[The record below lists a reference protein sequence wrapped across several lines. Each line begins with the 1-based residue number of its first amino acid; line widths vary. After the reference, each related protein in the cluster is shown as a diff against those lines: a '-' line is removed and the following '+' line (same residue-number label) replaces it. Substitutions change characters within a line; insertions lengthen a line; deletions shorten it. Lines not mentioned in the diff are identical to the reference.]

1 MDRTGST
8 STTVWK
14 SYTQSQV
21 NLPTLLQSIMRETF
35 SAIFSLILISSL
47 LTGCIS
53 GDNGES
59 EDEDDLFEEPPTE
72 ISQFSEHCIEYDNLE
87 RCWVL
92 LVPTIINE
100 SAPAPLLVDM
110 HGNGDDMYQQRWTSD
125 FANISMEQGFIV
137 AYPQGHNNAWNQG
150 SSLIPCSDELR
161 CSEED
166 DVGFILQMLDTI
178 MQNHSTDKSRIYVTG
193 WSNGCGMTQRLAVQA
208 SDVFAA
214 AGCMAMYRFAEVPSD
229 YSPIPFMEVHG
240 LLDEIVLYATTAPAA
255 PVFGPEKGA
264 IQNLE
269 SWADINGCQGSIP
282 EVIVS
287 EDDYDIRGYTDCDNE
302 TQVML
307 VSLFFAAHNPYE
319 HDDPVADPGR
329 GWANPT
335 GVPSSTIVWEFVSS
349 FSKSTPEDDA

>member
-1 MDRTGST
+1 MGSI
-8 STTVWK
+8 
-14 SYTQSQV
+14 
-21 NLPTLLQSIMRETF
+21 PTYVVMLLL
-35 SAIFSLILISSL
+35 ASSM
-47 LTGCIS
+47 IS
-53 GDNGES
+53 GCMS
-59 EDEDDLFEEPPTE
+59 EPPEVDSEEDVLVEPNPDYELNIT
-72 ISQFSEHCIEYDNLE
+72 EHCIEYDDLE
-87 RCWVL
+87 RCWLL
-92 LVPTIINE
+92 LVPPILNE
-100 SAPAPLLVDM
+100 SVPAPLLVDM

-125 FANISMEQGFIV
+125 FANISMEQGFVV

-150 SSLIPCSDELR
+150 PSLIPCSDELR

-178 MQNHSTDKSRIYVTG
+178 VQNHSIDQSRVYVTG

-208 SDVFAA
+208 SEVFAA
-214 AGCMAMYRFAEVPSD
+214 SGCMAMYLFAEVPSD
-229 YSPIPFMEVHG
+229 YNPIPFIEVHG
-240 LLDEIVLYATTAPAA
+240 ILDEIVLYATTAPAA

-269 SWADINGCQGSIP
+269 TWADLNGCQGSIP

-287 EDDYDIRGYTDCDNE
+287 EDDYDIRGYTDCENE

-335 GVPSSTIVWEFVSS
+335 GVPSSTIVWEFVSQ
-349 FSKSTPEDDA
+349 FSKKSNESIIV

>member
-1 MDRTGST
+1 MVSGC
-8 STTVWK
+8 VAG
-14 SYTQSQV
+14 
-21 NLPTLLQSIMRETF
+21 PTKVDTAE
-35 SAIFSLILISSL
+35 
-47 LTGCIS
+47 
-53 GDNGES
+53 DNPVE
-59 EDEDDLFEEPPTE
+59 EDPDYEPN
-72 ISQFSEHCIEYDNLE
+72 ISEHCIEYDELE
-87 RCWVL
+87 RCWLL
-92 LVPTIINE
+92 LVPLIPNE

-125 FANISMEQGFIV
+125 FANISMEQGFFV
-137 AYPQGHNNAWNQG
+137 AYPQGHNNAWNHG

-166 DVGFILQMLDTI
+166 DVGFTLQMLDTI
-178 MQNHSTDKSRIYVTG
+178 MQNHSIDKSRVYVTG

-208 SDVFAA
+208 SEVFAA
-214 AGCMAMYRFAEVPSD
+214 AGCMAMYRFAEVQSD

-269 SWADINGCQGSIP
+269 SWADLNGCQGSIP

-287 EDDYDIRGYTDCDNE
+287 EEDYDIRGYTDCENE
-302 TQVML
+302 AQVML

-335 GVPSSTIVWEFVSS
+335 GVPSSTIVWEFVSQ
-349 FSKSTPEDDA
+349 FSKKSNESIIM

>member
-1 MDRTGST
+1 MRSIPT
-8 STTVWK
+8 SV
-14 SYTQSQV
+14 V
-21 NLPTLLQSIMRETF
+21 TLL
-35 SAIFSLILISSL
+35 LVSSMVS
-47 LTGCIS
+47 GCVS
-53 GDNGES
+53 DPTKVDTEEDNPVE
-59 EDEDDLFEEPPTE
+59 EDPDYEPN
-72 ISQFSEHCIEYDNLE
+72 ISEHCIEYDELE
-87 RCWVL
+87 RCWLL
-92 LVPTIINE
+92 LVPLILNE

-125 FANISMEQGFIV
+125 FANISMEQGFFV
-137 AYPQGHNNAWNQG
+137 AYPQGHNNAWNHG

-166 DVGFILQMLDTI
+166 DVGFTLQMLDTI
-178 MQNHSTDKSRIYVTG
+178 MQNHSIDESRVYVTG

-208 SDVFAA
+208 SEVFAA
-214 AGCMAMYRFAEVPSD
+214 AGCMAMYRFAEVQSD

-269 SWADINGCQGSIP
+269 SWADLNGCQGSIP

-287 EDDYDIRGYTDCDNE
+287 EEDYDIRGYTDCENE
-302 TQVML
+302 AQVML

-335 GVPSSTIVWEFVSS
+335 GVPSSTIVWEFVSQ
-349 FSKSTPEDDA
+349 FSKKSNESIIM

>member
-1 MDRTGST
+1 MVSGCVSD
-8 STTVWK
+8 
-14 SYTQSQV
+14 
-21 NLPTLLQSIMRETF
+21 PTKVDTEE
-35 SAIFSLILISSL
+35 
-47 LTGCIS
+47 
-53 GDNGES
+53 DNPVEV
-59 EDEDDLFEEPPTE
+59 DPDYEPN
-72 ISQFSEHCIEYDNLE
+72 ISEHCTDYDELE
-87 RCWVL
+87 RCWL
-92 LVPTIINE
+92 LFVPLILNE

-125 FANISMEQGFIV
+125 FANISMEQGFFV
-137 AYPQGHNNAWNQG
+137 AYPQGHNNAWNHG

-178 MQNHSTDKSRIYVTG
+178 MQNHSVDKSRVYVTG

-208 SDVFAA
+208 SEVFAA
-214 AGCMAMYRFAEVPSD
+214 AGCMAMYRFAEVQSD

-269 SWADINGCQGSIP
+269 SWADLNGCQGSIP

-287 EDDYDIRGYTDCDNE
+287 EEDYDIRGYTDCENE
-302 TQVML
+302 AQVML

-335 GVPSSTIVWEFVSS
+335 GVPSSTIVWEFVSQ
-349 FSKSTPEDDA
+349 FSKKSNESIIM

>member
-1 MDRTGST
+1 MRSIPT
-8 STTVWK
+8 SV
-14 SYTQSQV
+14 V
-21 NLPTLLQSIMRETF
+21 TLL
-35 SAIFSLILISSL
+35 LVSSMVS
-47 LTGCIS
+47 GCVS
-53 GDNGES
+53 DPTKVDTEEDNPVE
-59 EDEDDLFEEPPTE
+59 EDPDYEPN
-72 ISQFSEHCIEYDNLE
+72 ISEHCTDYDELE
-87 RCWVL
+87 RCWLL
-92 LVPTIINE
+92 LVPLILNE

-125 FANISMEQGFIV
+125 FANISMEQGFFV
-137 AYPQGHNNAWNQG
+137 AYPQGHNNAWNHG

-178 MQNHSTDKSRIYVTG
+178 MQNHSVDKSRVYVTG

-208 SDVFAA
+208 SEVFAA
-214 AGCMAMYRFAEVPSD
+214 AGCMAMYRFAEVQSD

-240 LLDEIVLYATTAPAA
+240 LLDEIVLYTTTAPAA

-269 SWADINGCQGSIP
+269 SWADLNGCQGSIP

-287 EDDYDIRGYTDCDNE
+287 EEDYDIRGYTDCENE
-302 TQVML
+302 AQVML

-335 GVPSSTIVWEFVSS
+335 GVPSSTIVWEFVSQ
-349 FSKSTPEDDA
+349 FSKKSNESIIM

>member
-1 MDRTGST
+1 MVSGCVSD
-8 STTVWK
+8 
-14 SYTQSQV
+14 
-21 NLPTLLQSIMRETF
+21 PTKVDTEE
-35 SAIFSLILISSL
+35 
-47 LTGCIS
+47 
-53 GDNGES
+53 DNPVE
-59 EDEDDLFEEPPTE
+59 EDPDYEPN
-72 ISQFSEHCIEYDNLE
+72 ISEHCIEYDELE
-87 RCWVL
+87 RCWLL
-92 LVPTIINE
+92 LVPLILNE

-125 FANISMEQGFIV
+125 FANISMEQGFFV
-137 AYPQGHNNAWNQG
+137 AYPQGHNNAWNHG

-166 DVGFILQMLDTI
+166 DVGFTLQMLDTI
-178 MQNHSTDKSRIYVTG
+178 MQNHSIDKSRVYVTG

-208 SDVFAA
+208 SEVFAA
-214 AGCMAMYRFAEVPSD
+214 AGCMAMYLFAEVQSD

-269 SWADINGCQGSIP
+269 SWADLNGCQGSIP

-287 EDDYDIRGYTDCDNE
+287 EEDYDIRGYTDCENE

-307 VSLFFAAHNPYE
+307 VTLFFAAHNPYE

-335 GVPSSTIVWEFVSS
+335 GVPSSTIVWEFVSR
-349 FSKSTPEDDA
+349 FSKTEGMN

>member
-1 MDRTGST
+1 MRSIPT
-8 STTVWK
+8 SV
-14 SYTQSQV
+14 V
-21 NLPTLLQSIMRETF
+21 TLL
-35 SAIFSLILISSL
+35 LVSSMVS
-47 LTGCIS
+47 GCVS
-53 GDNGES
+53 DPTKVDTEEDNPVE
-59 EDEDDLFEEPPTE
+59 EDPDYEPN
-72 ISQFSEHCIEYDNLE
+72 ISEHCIEYDELE
-87 RCWVL
+87 RCWLL
-92 LVPTIINE
+92 LVPLILNE

-125 FANISMEQGFIV
+125 FANISMEQGFFV
-137 AYPQGHNNAWNQG
+137 AYPQGHNNAWNHG

-178 MQNHSTDKSRIYVTG
+178 MQNHSVDKSRVYVTG

-208 SDVFAA
+208 SEVFAA
-214 AGCMAMYRFAEVPSD
+214 AGCMAMYRFAEVQSD

-269 SWADINGCQGSIP
+269 SWADLNGCQGSIP

-287 EDDYDIRGYTDCDNE
+287 EEDYDIRGYTDCENE
-302 TQVML
+302 AQVML

-335 GVPSSTIVWEFVSS
+335 GVPSSTIVWEFVSQ
-349 FSKSTPEDDA
+349 FSKKSNESIIM

>member
-1 MDRTGST
+1 MGSITT
-8 STTVWK
+8 SV
-14 SYTQSQV
+14 V
-21 NLPTLLQSIMRETF
+21 TLL
-35 SAIFSLILISSL
+35 LVSSMVS
-47 LTGCIS
+47 GCVS
-53 GDNGES
+53 DPTKVDTEEDNPVE
-59 EDEDDLFEEPPTE
+59 EDPDYEPN
-72 ISQFSEHCIEYDNLE
+72 ISEHCIEYDEIE
-87 RCWVL
+87 RCWLL
-92 LVPTIINE
+92 LVPLILNE

-125 FANISMEQGFIV
+125 FANISMEQGFFV
-137 AYPQGHNNAWNQG
+137 AYPQGHNNAWNHG

-166 DVGFILQMLDTI
+166 DVGFTLQMLDTI
-178 MQNHSTDKSRIYVTG
+178 MQNHSIDKSRVYVTG

-208 SDVFAA
+208 SEVFAA
-214 AGCMAMYRFAEVPSD
+214 AGCMAMYRFAEVQSD

-269 SWADINGCQGSIP
+269 SWADLNGCQGSIP

-287 EDDYDIRGYTDCDNE
+287 EEDYDIRGYTDCENE
-302 TQVML
+302 AQVML

-335 GVPSSTIVWEFVSS
+335 GVPSSTIVWEFVSQ
-349 FSKSTPEDDA
+349 FSKKSNESIIM

>member
-1 MDRTGST
+1 MVSGCVSD
-8 STTVWK
+8 
-14 SYTQSQV
+14 
-21 NLPTLLQSIMRETF
+21 PTKVDTEE
-35 SAIFSLILISSL
+35 
-47 LTGCIS
+47 
-53 GDNGES
+53 DNPVE
-59 EDEDDLFEEPPTE
+59 EDPDYEPN
-72 ISQFSEHCIEYDNLE
+72 ISEHCIEYDELE
-87 RCWVL
+87 RCWLL
-92 LVPTIINE
+92 LVPLIPNE

-125 FANISMEQGFIV
+125 FANISMEQGFFV
-137 AYPQGHNNAWNQG
+137 AYPQGHNNAWNHG

-166 DVGFILQMLDTI
+166 DVGFTLQMLDTI
-178 MQNHSTDKSRIYVTG
+178 MQNHSIDESRVYVTG

-208 SDVFAA
+208 SEVFAA
-214 AGCMAMYRFAEVPSD
+214 AGCMAMYRFAEVQSD

-269 SWADINGCQGSIP
+269 SWADLNGCQGSIP

-287 EDDYDIRGYTDCDNE
+287 EEDYDIRGYTDCENE
-302 TQVML
+302 AQVML

-335 GVPSSTIVWEFVSS
+335 GVPSSTIVWEFVSQ
-349 FSKSTPEDDA
+349 FSKKSNESIIM

>member
-1 MDRTGST
+1 MRSIPT
-8 STTVWK
+8 SV
-14 SYTQSQV
+14 V
-21 NLPTLLQSIMRETF
+21 TLL
-35 SAIFSLILISSL
+35 LVSSMVS
-47 LTGCIS
+47 GCVS
-53 GDNGES
+53 DPTKVDTEEDNPVEV
-59 EDEDDLFEEPPTE
+59 DPDYEPN
-72 ISQFSEHCIEYDNLE
+72 ISEHCTDYDELE
-87 RCWVL
+87 RCWLL
-92 LVPTIINE
+92 LVPLILNE

-125 FANISMEQGFIV
+125 FANISMEQGFFV
-137 AYPQGHNNAWNQG
+137 AYPQGHNNAWNHG

-178 MQNHSTDKSRIYVTG
+178 MQNHSVDKSRVYVTG

-208 SDVFAA
+208 SEVFAA
-214 AGCMAMYRFAEVPSD
+214 AGCMAMYRFAEVQSD

-269 SWADINGCQGSIP
+269 SWADLNGCQGSIP

-287 EDDYDIRGYTDCDNE
+287 EEDYDIRGYTDCENE
-302 TQVML
+302 AQVML

-335 GVPSSTIVWEFVSS
+335 GVPSSTIVWEFVSQ
-349 FSKSTPEDDA
+349 FSKKSNESIIM

>member
-1 MDRTGST
+1 MRSIPT
-8 STTVWK
+8 SV
-14 SYTQSQV
+14 V
-21 NLPTLLQSIMRETF
+21 TLL
-35 SAIFSLILISSL
+35 LVSSMVS
-47 LTGCIS
+47 GCVS
-53 GDNGES
+53 DPTKVDTEEDNPVE
-59 EDEDDLFEEPPTE
+59 EDPDYEPN
-72 ISQFSEHCIEYDNLE
+72 ISEHCIEYDELE
-87 RCWVL
+87 RCWLL
-92 LVPTIINE
+92 LVPLILNE

-125 FANISMEQGFIV
+125 FANISMEQGFFV
-137 AYPQGHNNAWNQG
+137 AYPQGHNNAWNHG
-150 SSLIPCSDELR
+150 TSLIPCSDELH

-166 DVGFILQMLDTI
+166 DVGFTLQMLDTI
-178 MQNHSTDKSRIYVTG
+178 MQNHSIDKSRVYVTG

-208 SDVFAA
+208 SEVFAA
-214 AGCMAMYRFAEVPSD
+214 AGCMAMYRFAEVQSD

-269 SWADINGCQGSIP
+269 SWADLNGCQGSIP

-287 EDDYDIRGYTDCDNE
+287 EEDYDIRGYTDCENE
-302 TQVML
+302 AQVML

-335 GVPSSTIVWEFVSS
+335 GVPSSTIVWEFVSQ
-349 FSKSTPEDDA
+349 FSKKSNESIIM

>member
-1 MDRTGST
+1 MRSIPT
-8 STTVWK
+8 SV
-14 SYTQSQV
+14 V
-21 NLPTLLQSIMRETF
+21 TLL
-35 SAIFSLILISSL
+35 LVSSMVS
-47 LTGCIS
+47 GCVS
-53 GDNGES
+53 DPTKVDTEEDNPVEV
-59 EDEDDLFEEPPTE
+59 DPDYEPN
-72 ISQFSEHCIEYDNLE
+72 ISEHCTDYDELE
-87 RCWVL
+87 RCWLL
-92 LVPTIINE
+92 LVPLILNE

-125 FANISMEQGFIV
+125 FANISMEQGFFV
-137 AYPQGHNNAWNQG
+137 AYPQGHNNAWNHG

-178 MQNHSTDKSRIYVTG
+178 MQNHSVDKSRVYVTG

-208 SDVFAA
+208 SEVFAA
-214 AGCMAMYRFAEVPSD
+214 AGCMAMYRFAEVQSD

-269 SWADINGCQGSIP
+269 SWADLNGCQGSIP

-287 EDDYDIRGYTDCDNE
+287 EEDYDIRGYTDCENE
-302 TQVML
+302 AQVML

-335 GVPSSTIVWEFVSS
+335 GVPSSTIVWEFVSQ
-349 FSKSTPEDDA
+349 FSKKSNESIIL